1 MRRFYSMFFAA
12 MAAVM
17 MGFVMTSCSD
27 DDNPSTGEDQQYIT
41 NEQLAK
47 LGCYT
52 DLHLHLDGSL
62 SIKAA
67 RKLAHLQDITLD
79 MSDEE
84 LRKQLQVDEGCQD
97 LNEYLEKFA
106 FPGTLLQTSVGIT
119 ESIKILAQELKDLG
133 YIYAEI
139 RFAPQ
144 KHCQKGLTQREV
156 IEASIKGKQ
165 EAALPVSLILCC
177 MRGDD
182 NHEENLETVRLAAE
196 YLDKGVAAIDIAGA
210 EALFPTSG
218 FADLFQLAKA
228 NNVPFTIHAGEADGP
243 ESVKIALDYGTK
255 RIGHGVRSAEDTSLM
270 QRLSDEG
277 ITLECCPTS
286 NLNTAI
292 FPSISQFP
300 YRLFL
305 DKNVKFTINSDNMA
319 VSATNVIREFQL
331 LNDSFH
337 LTYSEV
343 KQLLMHSID
352 ASFASESL
360 KKELRANVNKAFL
373 QNSNT
378 FAKQKLD

>member
-67 RKLAHLQDITLD
+67 RKLAQLQDITLD

-218 FADLFQLAKA
+218 FADLF
-228 NNVPFTIHAGEADGP
+228 
-243 ESVKIALDYGTK
+243 
-255 RIGHGVRSAEDTSLM
+255 
-270 QRLSDEG
+270 
-277 ITLECCPTS
+277 
-286 NLNTAI
+286 
-292 FPSISQFP
+292 
-300 YRLFL
+300 
-305 DKNVKFTINSDNMA
+305 
-319 VSATNVIREFQL
+319 
-331 LNDSFH
+331 
-337 LTYSEV
+337 
-343 KQLLMHSID
+343 
-352 ASFASESL
+352 
-360 KKELRANVNKAFL
+360 
-373 QNSNT
+373 
-378 FAKQKLD
+378 

>member
-67 RKLAHLQDITLD
+67 RKLAQLQDITLD

-165 EAALPVSLILCC
+165 EAALPVSLILC
-177 MRGDD
+177 
-182 NHEENLETVRLAAE
+182 
-196 YLDKGVAAIDIAGA
+196 
-210 EALFPTSG
+210 
-218 FADLFQLAKA
+218 
-228 NNVPFTIHAGEADGP
+228 
-243 ESVKIALDYGTK
+243 
-255 RIGHGVRSAEDTSLM
+255 
-270 QRLSDEG
+270 
-277 ITLECCPTS
+277 
-286 NLNTAI
+286 
-292 FPSISQFP
+292 
-300 YRLFL
+300 
-305 DKNVKFTINSDNMA
+305 
-319 VSATNVIREFQL
+319 
-331 LNDSFH
+331 
-337 LTYSEV
+337 
-343 KQLLMHSID
+343 
-352 ASFASESL
+352 
-360 KKELRANVNKAFL
+360 
-373 QNSNT
+373 
-378 FAKQKLD
+378 